1 MTRFI
6 FCYEEQILINEGNK
20 EKVCENYCVKNIN
33 SRYYFGEKASE
44 LHRVWPNLI
53 RMHFNKAIRQA
64 STLEERSQLVRNFL
78 NQNIDGTDRHVFI
91 MPRDIIEIIEKEQKE
106 IIDEFSDRV
115 LLQGFGMFYSKITK
129 NVKKESITYT
139 IHVYQ
144 GLEGIE
150 GVLSEMKPGGELKV
164 ISEIYVKPSNQSI
177 ILNKVIEHLY
187 KQVQQSSSVKLY
199 IKTGNELTK
208 KFPYLPILEQKDED
222 FNFTFNSS
230 DFNDDTGS
238 YEMNEL
244 QYDLKLLA
252 NHLIERLP
260 NEKYK
265 SLFSSIIYSFNKV
278 AIKDQE
284 FVLEQLKNVILKN
297 SRITDDDLE
306 KLRNIFL
313 LRKSSTYKVGFISP
327 FSYGKSSL
335 INGLLGKSLLKADI
349 RAETAVVTH
358 VTYADEYSLFFVNN
372 EEIIAD
378 RFDTID
384 QFKEE
389 VDKITSVHT
398 ADETLQHL
406 YLTLPYDT
414 RYPSIEWIDT
424 PGLFA
429 KHEYHNQVTDEAIEG
444 LDLVVYVFDPTKIGE
459 KPFTKKIKEYTE
471 IIGEENTIFA
481 IGKRDSVVD
490 SLELIEQEL
499 RQHLPKSQEKRDIVS
514 ASGYFALRARQYK
527 SGQLELVDLQ
537 KDYLI
542 YAHYK
547 EDSYSGKRL
556 EAHHID
562 RVLEMSNIGTLER
575 VIYKK
580 VRKWLKEEGVY
591 ENSIVLR

>member
-1 MTRFI
+1 MTKFI
-6 FCYEEQILINEGNK
+6 FCYEEQIIINDGNK
-20 EKVCENYCVKNIN
+20 EKIYENYCVKNIN

-44 LHRVWPNLI
+44 LQRVWPNLI
-53 RMHFNKAIRQA
+53 RIHFNKAIRKA
-64 STLEERSQLVRNFL
+64 STIEERNQLIRNFL
-78 NQNIDGTDRHVFI
+78 YQNINGTDLHVII
-91 MPRDIIEIIEKEQKE
+91 MPRDIIDIIENEQIE

-115 LLQGFGMFYSKITK
+115 LLQGFGLFYSEIT
-129 NVKKESITYT
+129 KKESNTYT

-144 GLEGIE
+144 GPEGIE
-150 GVLSEMKPGGELKV
+150 GVLSGVKPEGELQI

-177 ILNKVIEHLY
+177 ILNKVIEHLQ
-187 KQVQQSSSVKLY
+187 KQVKQSSSVKLY
-199 IKTGNELTK
+199 IKTDNELTK
-208 KFPYLPILEQKDED
+208 KFPYLSILEQKDDD
-222 FNFTFNSS
+222 FTFTFNSS
-230 DFNDDTGS
+230 DFNFDTGS
-238 YEMNEL
+238 YEINEL
-244 QYDLKLLA
+244 QYDLKMLA

-265 SLFSSIIYSFNKV
+265 SLFSSIVHSFNKV
-278 AIKDQE
+278 DIKDQE
-284 FVLEQLKNVILKN
+284 FVLEQLKSVILKN
-297 SRITDDDLE
+297 SGITNDDLE

-358 VTYADEYSLFFVNN
+358 VTYADEYSLFFLNN
-372 EEIIAD
+372 EEIKAA

-389 VDKITSVHT
+389 IEKITSVHT

-406 YLTLPYDT
+406 YLTVPYDV
-414 RYPSIEWIDT
+414 RYPSIEWVDT

-459 KPFTKKIKEYTE
+459 KPFSKKIKEYTE
-471 IIGEENTIFA
+471 IIGEKNTIFA

-490 SLELIEQEL
+490 SLDLIEQEL
-499 RQHLPKSQEKRDIVS
+499 RQHLPNSQGERDIVS
-514 ASGYFALRARQYK
+514 ASGYFALKARQYK
-527 SGQLELVDLQ
+527 SGQLDLVDLQ

-542 YAHYK
+542 FALYK

-562 RVLEMSNIGTLER
+562 RVLEMSNIGALER

-580 VRKWLKEEGVY
+580 LRKWLKEEGAY

>member
-1 MTRFI
+1 MTKFI
-6 FCYEEQILINEGNK
+6 FCYEEQIIINDGNK
-20 EKVCENYCVKNIN
+20 EKIYENYCVKNIN

-44 LHRVWPNLI
+44 LQRVWPNLI
-53 RMHFNKAIRQA
+53 RIHFNKAIRKA
-64 STLEERSQLVRNFL
+64 STIEERNQLIRNFL
-78 NQNIDGTDRHVFI
+78 YQNINGTDLHVII
-91 MPRDIIEIIEKEQKE
+91 MPRDIIDIIENEQKE

-115 LLQGFGMFYSKITK
+115 LLQGFGLFYSKITK
-129 NVKKESITYT
+129 KESNTYT

-144 GLEGIE
+144 GPEGIE
-150 GVLSEMKPGGELKV
+150 GVLSGVKPEGELQI

-177 ILNKVIEHLY
+177 ILNKVIEHLQ
-187 KQVQQSSSVKLY
+187 KQVKQSSSVKLY
-199 IKTGNELTK
+199 IKTDNELTK
-208 KFPYLPILEQKDED
+208 KFPYLSILEQKDDD
-222 FNFTFNSS
+222 FTFTFNSS
-230 DFNDDTGS
+230 DFNFDTGS
-238 YEMNEL
+238 YEINEL
-244 QYDLKLLA
+244 QYDLKMLA

-265 SLFSSIIYSFNKV
+265 SLFSSIVHSLNKV

-284 FVLEQLKNVILKN
+284 FVLEQLKSVILKN
-297 SRITDDDLE
+297 SGITDDDLE

-358 VTYADEYSLFFVNN
+358 VTYADEYSLFFLNN
-372 EEIIAD
+372 EEIIAA

-389 VDKITSVHT
+389 VEKITSVHT

-406 YLTLPYDT
+406 YLTVPYDV
-414 RYPSIEWIDT
+414 RYPSIEWVDT

-471 IIGEENTIFA
+471 IIGEKNTIFA

-490 SLELIEQEL
+490 SLDLIEQEL
-499 RQHLPKSQEKRDIVS
+499 RQHLPKSQGERDIVS
-514 ASGYFALRARQYK
+514 ASGYFALKARQYK
-527 SGQLELVDLQ
+527 SGQLDLVDLQ

-542 YAHYK
+542 FALYK

-562 RVLEMSNIGTLER
+562 RVLEMSNIGALER